1 MNAWKVILA
10 TLVIFVAGL
19 VTGGL
24 LVSYSDRAQQKQRRS
39 NPRENPNRAMGNVS
53 GPNLRDGQRPPNLPN
68 RLPHGLSMEFLQRLD
83 SELHLT
89 PDQRERIE
97 KIITTG
103 QQRNKELWER
113 IAPELRREIAESQ
126 KRIREELT
134 AQQKVRFEELMKQR
148 PPRKGDEMTQPDR
161 RPRDQRDLRR
171 FVPPRDAP
179 APDAPPPR
187 APEKP

>member
-1 MNAWKVILA
+1 VNTWKVILA
-10 TLVIFVAGL
+10 TLVIFVAGV

-39 NPRENPNRAMGNVS
+39 SLRENANRTTGTASGSSPRE
-53 GPNLRDGQRPPNLPN
+53 GQRPLSLPN
-68 RLPHGLSMEFLQRLD
+68 RLPHGLSLEFLQKLD
-83 SELHLT
+83 VELHLT
-89 PDQRERIE
+89 SDQRERIE

-134 AQQKVRFEELMKQR
+134 AQQRVRFEELMKQR
-148 PPRKGDEMTQPDR
+148 PPRKGDETTQPDR
-161 RPRDQRDLRR
+161 RSRDQRDRR
-171 FVPPRDAP
+171 FVPPRDPP
-179 APDAPPPR
+179 APGAAPPLS
-187 APEKP
+187 PENP

>member
-1 MNAWKVILA
+1 MNTWKVILA
-10 TLVIFVAGL
+10 TLVIFVTGV

-24 LVSYSDRAQQKQRRS
+24 LVSYSDRAQQKQRRP
-39 NPRENPNRAMGNVS
+39 NQRENPNRAMGSTS
-53 GPNLRDGQRPPNLPN
+53 GPNLRDGQRPLSLPN
-68 RLPHGLSMEFLQRLD
+68 RLPHGLNLEFLQKLD

-89 PDQRERIE
+89 SDQRERIE

-134 AQQKVRFEELMKQR
+134 APQRVRFEELMKQR
-148 PPRKGDEMTQPDR
+148 PPRKGDETAQPDR

-171 FVPPRDAP
+171 FAPPRDAP

-187 APEKP
+187 TPENL